1 MASPARRFVLSLFLE
16 CWDTSP
22 HSQKCN
28 LKSFVLGLL
37 PPTVVVVIMAA
48 IMIVVVSTIVAVIVV
63 MIVIVAVPAI
73 VVVVMSAIMIVVVV
87 MRLEGLLNLL
97 GEALFGNAI
106 NFADGDSPFGSHLG
120 A

>member
-63 MIVIVAVPAI
+63 MIVAVPAI

-87 MRLEGLLNLL
+87 MRFDGLLDLL
-97 GEALFGNAI
+97 GEALFGDAV
-106 NFADGDSPFGSHLG
+106 NFADGDSAFGSHLG